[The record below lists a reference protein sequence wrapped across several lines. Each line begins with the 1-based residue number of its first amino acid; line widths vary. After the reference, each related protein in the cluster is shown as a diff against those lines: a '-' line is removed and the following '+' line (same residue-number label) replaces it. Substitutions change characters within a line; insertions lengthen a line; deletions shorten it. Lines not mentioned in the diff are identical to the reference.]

1 MVNITRPRLAFAALA
16 LLSVGAWA
24 GNNDTSNGSWKTASW
39 EKLQS
44 QLYARGVQI
53 YRCAANDDNQTGK
66 WVFQAPEAD
75 MFSDKNMTDLVAKH
89 FDGPQWQALDGSQVS
104 GKVRA
109 SKAAPDSAND
119 IPWLILSGT
128 SHQLPGI
135 FAHISTIQRVDTHG
149 GAIGKAVCA
158 KAQYGAT
165 LKVPYTATYRFFTS

>member
-1 MVNITRPRLAFAALA
+1 MVNITRPRLALAALA

-24 GNNDTSNGSWKTASW
+24 GNSDAVAGSWKMASW
-39 EKLQS
+39 EKLQT

-75 MFSDKNMTDLVAKH
+75 LFSDLAMTDLVAKH

-109 SKAAPDSAND
+109 TKAAPDAND
-119 IPWLILSGT
+119 IPWLILSGS

-149 GAIGKAVCA
+149 GTTGKAICA